1 MEGPMNASS
10 GDRVLVVEEP
20 DGRDMLQLGLEM
32 AGYKVDVVDDGEAG
46 LIVAA
51 ARPPAAAI
59 IDLSVPIIDGWSL
72 AESLRYV
79 FGQQIRLIAVT
90 SRDEPEERE
99 RSRAAGF
106 DTHLVKP
113 VSPNRVYQTLRRLL
127 ATETR
132 RGRSGTSGAI
142 ARPRP
147 PPPKE
152 TRKRICP
159 YCLSVAVMAVGRI
172 FADNIGIIRSEYRCG
187 GCTKEFWLLRGG

>member
-1 MEGPMNASS
+1 MNASS

-32 AGYKVDVVDDGEAG
+32 AGYKVDVADDGEAG

-72 AESLRYV
+72 AGSLRYV

-113 VSPNRVYQTLRRLL
+113 VSPNRVTQTLRQLL
-127 ATETR
+127 AH
-132 RGRSGTSGAI
+132 GHPGA
-142 ARPRP
+142 RH
-147 PPPKE
+147 
-152 TRKRICP
+152 
-159 YCLSVAVMAVGRI
+159 AVLTV
-172 FADNIGIIRSEYRCG
+172 
-187 GCTKEFWLLRGG
+187 